1 MSVAAAVHVP
11 ASQGPY
17 RRDSE
22 QYLARVD
29 APRVLGSRHRAGL
42 TRDRV
47 PGGRFRCAG
56 PGLADA
62 DTAAG
67 PCFGLPLFVPDS
79 ILRMRNGPVRTV
91 GKFRDPASDIFRSPT
106 GFDMAVHIE

>member
-1 MSVAAAVHVP
+1 M
-11 ASQGPY
+11 
-17 RRDSE
+17 
-22 QYLARVD
+22 
-29 APRVLGSRHRAGL
+29 LGSRHRAGL

-67 PCFGLPLFVPDS
+67 PCCRFLFPTVSYACETVP
-79 ILRMRNGPVRTV
+79 
-91 GKFRDPASDIFRSPT
+91 
-106 GFDMAVHIE
+106 